1 MTRSVWLFSIFQL
14 KNRNQTEPVGYIF
27 LKTKIEPNLNIT
39 DRTDRFG
46 SVCTK
51 RYSQ

>member
-1 MTRSVWLFSIFQL
+1 MTRSVWLFSVFQL
-14 KNRNQTEPVGYIF
+14 ENPNQTEPFGYIF
-27 LKTKIEPNLNIT
+27 LKTEVEPNLNIT

-51 RYSQ
+51 RYSE